1 MEFSR
6 IQFPSINIYAP
17 EDSLQIVS
25 LCDVDPTEKKYDI
38 SVLSSLLKEENDE
51 NWFNIQ
57 KQHVNTIPNPEH
69 THPGPRADLTSDDPK
84 DETIDESEDEN
95 NKP

>member
-1 MEFSR
+1 
-6 IQFPSINIYAP
+6 
-17 EDSLQIVS
+17 
-25 LCDVDPTEKKYDI
+25 
-38 SVLSSLLKEENDE
+38 LLKEENDE

-69 THPGPRADLTSDDPK
+69 TRPGPRADLNSDTNEIPS
-84 DETIDESEDEN
+84 DENEDEN